1 MVPAQPEIIMTS
13 FTLKTLAPIA
23 AALACLGMGGAQAQT
38 QRPQTQGQLQVV
50 AQVLQRNVVEQERI
64 AADLAH
70 GRIDMPDASLMLARE
85 GRLYLQLAQAF
96 EMGASGADLRG
107 IVEMQVAL
115 QQARQAM
122 DEKRFVNA
130 GVHVAREH
138 ELMVL
143 ALRDAAEQ
151 RSLARDWASGR
162 LTLAQLGSLEQ
173 VQAQAVAAVE

>member
-1 MVPAQPEIIMTS
+1 MIGLDTNVLVRYIMQDDERQSLMASRLMESLTS
-13 FTLKTLAPIA
+13 EEPGFVSVVSVIE
-23 AALACLGMGGAQAQT
+23 LGWVLGGAYGLDRQ
-38 QRPQTQGQLQVV
+38 
-50 AQVLQRNVVEQERI
+50 
-64 AADLAH
+64 
-70 GRIDMPDASLMLARE
+70 
-85 GRLYLQLAQAF
+85 QLAQAF

-130 GVHVAREH
+130 GVHGAREH